1 MSYVSFDSVRHPK
14 KCAVI
19 GCRAMGTSI
28 AHALAGSGLFEAM
41 VLLDEDRRLAEGQA
55 ADLAAALDLHAD
67 VDVWAGEYSDLADCA
82 LIVLACGLVP
92 LHETTHAD
100 LPALNLP
107 IIRRAVAGLAA
118 HAGDAVILVA
128 SQPNELMTYTAL
140 RYSGLSPARVMGL
153 GTLPD
158 TLRLRRLLGRYLSA
172 DPAQV
177 EAMILGRTG
186 DHATVMWS
194 SARVAGM
201 ELDVWRAA
209 LGRSTDTLI
218 LHSLFD
224 DVRCA
229 AAGCTD
235 AKGHAD
241 LAAAQAAALL
251 ARSIMCDRNT
261 LFPLCVLADGRFGVG
276 NLCMSLP
283 CVLGRGGVLAMPELL
298 PDAAEQAAL
307 ERSAACLRAAILD
320 AEQILYTT

>member
-1 MSYVSFDSVRHPK
+1 MSYVNFEPAKKPS

-19 GCRAMGTSI
+19 GCGTMGTSI
-28 AHALAGSGLFEAM
+28 AHALARSGLFDAM
-41 VLLDEDRRLAEGQA
+41 VLLDDDQRLAEGQA
-55 ADLAAALDLHAD
+55 ADLVCALDLHAD
-67 VDVWAGEYSDLADCA
+67 VDIWAGEYADLDGCS

-92 LHETTHAD
+92 LHETALSD

-107 IIRRAVAGLAA
+107 VVRRAVAGLAE
-118 HAGDAVILVA
+118 HAGDAVLLVA

-140 RYSGLSPARVMGL
+140 HYSGLAPSRVVGL

-158 TLRLRRLLGRYLSA
+158 TLRLRRLLGRYLTA

-177 EAMILGRTG
+177 DAMILGRAG
-186 DHATVMWS
+186 EHATVMWS
-194 SARVAGM
+194 GARVAGL
-201 ELDVWRAA
+201 ELDVWRKS

-229 AAGCTD
+229 ATRCTD

-241 LAAAQAAALL
+241 LAGAQAAALVAEAIL
-251 ARSIMCDRNT
+251 RDRNT
-261 LFPLCVLADGRFGVG
+261 LLPLCVLTDDRLGVG

-283 CVLGRGGVLAMPELL
+283 CVLGRGGVIAMPELR
-298 PDAAEQAAL
+298 PDATEQAAL
-307 ERSAACLRAAILD
+307 ERSAAYLRATILD
-320 AEQILYTT
+320 ADPAT